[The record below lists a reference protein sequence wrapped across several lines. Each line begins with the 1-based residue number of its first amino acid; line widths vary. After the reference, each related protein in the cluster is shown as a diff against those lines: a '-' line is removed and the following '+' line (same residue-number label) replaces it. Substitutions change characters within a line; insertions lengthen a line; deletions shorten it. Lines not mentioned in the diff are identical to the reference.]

1 MFGLFFIC
9 NFNSYKNKIS
19 KYQQFISG
27 AEPCF
32 ATRWCC
38 GVDSR
43 PEHTIVVTEPF
54 FFFKLIYRND
64 CLTPKGRDLCVH
76 GHLAALSLVHTHL
89 HWREG
94 SEPGWPAVPEGPTVA
109 WWRSW
114 CRGGSTPRPLWTRA
128 HRQGAD
134 PLGSADTRGPGL
146 SDAPYGP
153 AGPAGFPL
161 DESRFRLGTGLTPPE
176 APGFQ
181 HPGNNPPP
189 PQQVAPRRLRFAKA
203 CCHGSK
209 VSRRQMF
216 LVTLKPGGSAG
227 LYWAGI

>member
-1 MFGLFFIC
+1 MLWC
-9 NFNSYKNKIS
+9 R
-19 KYQQFISG
+19 QQTG
-27 AEPCF
+27 TYNCHDG
-32 ATRWCC
+32 T
-38 GVDSR
+38 
-43 PEHTIVVTEPF
+43 F

-189 PQQVAPRRLRFAKA
+189 PAGRPSEASVCQSMLSRVQSQQETNVSGHIKARRFCRALLGGDIKTSPGLAALPSLNVLRATVALE
-203 CCHGSK
+203 
-209 VSRRQMF
+209 
-216 LVTLKPGGSAG
+216 
-227 LYWAGI
+227 I